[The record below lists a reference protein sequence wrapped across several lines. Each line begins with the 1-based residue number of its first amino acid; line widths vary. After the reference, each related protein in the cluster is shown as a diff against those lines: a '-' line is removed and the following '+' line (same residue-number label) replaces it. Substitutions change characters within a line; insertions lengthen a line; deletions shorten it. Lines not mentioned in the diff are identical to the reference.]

1 MAGGLAGWSIAG
13 TLDSSIP
20 PDMVGFLVSLVS
32 MVVVT
37 LSTQKVDPPRP
48 LTDCDGNTIALEQR
62 LGIRF

>member
-1 MAGGLAGWSIAG
+1 
-13 TLDSSIP
+13 
-20 PDMVGFLVSLVS
+20 MVGFLVSLVS

-62 LGIRF
+62 LGIRL